1 MTIETRT
8 VRGRQATKVLGRQ
21 ENNKKYNAALRAA
34 RSVRSDSD
42 RGDLAP
48 IAKLLEEAH
57 GHGDKRATYALGTW
71 YFHGQFFKKDEKR
84 GFSLMLEAAESFVP
98 DACFDVA
105 VSYET
110 GNGVRKSLKKAGVY
124 YFRAMML
131 GEKQSI
137 AEVGRLF
144 YWGIGVPESRGIA
157 KELLNFQANGDGNYL
172 HP

>member
-1 MTIETRT
+1 MTVETRR

-21 ENNKKYNAALRAA
+21 ESNKKYDAALRAA
-34 RSVRSDSD
+34 RSMRSDSD

-48 IAKLLEEAH
+48 VAKLLEEAH
-57 GHGDKRATYALGTW
+57 THGDKRATYALGTW
-71 YFHGQFFKKDEKR
+71 HFHGQFFNKDEKR
-84 GFSLMLEAAESFVP
+84 GFSLMLEAAENFVP

-110 GNGVRKSLKKAGVY
+110 GKGVRKSLKKAGIY

-131 GEKQSI
+131 GEKQSV

-144 YWGIGVPESRGIA
+144 YWGIGVPENRGIA
-157 KELLNFQANGDGNYL
+157 KELLNFSG
-172 HP
+172 